1 MGPELLESLEPGS
14 VEARLISEV
23 DFDRLPR
30 HVAVIMDGNGRWA
43 AGRRRPRVFGHR
55 RGIESV
61 RETVEGACLL
71 RLEALT
77 LYAFSRENWKR
88 PPREVAT
95 LFALL
100 REYVRREIDD
110 LDRKGVRFQAIGR
123 LSDLPQEVQDDLAA
137 ATERTAGNEGL
148 RFQVALSYGART
160 EMLDAIE
167 ELRDGGELDAE
178 SFARALYTKDLP
190 EPELVIRT
198 SGEQRISNFLL
209 FQAARAQ
216 LWVGDVLWPDFRRR
230 HLYEAVAE
238 FQRN

>member
-1 MGPELLESLEPGS
+1 MGPELRDSLEPGS
-14 VEARLISEV
+14 IEESLLSGV

-43 AGRRRPRVFGHR
+43 AARRRPRVFGHR

-61 RETVEGACLL
+61 RETVEAACLL

-95 LFALL
+95 LFSLL
-100 REYVRREIDD
+100 RDYVRRDIDE

-123 LSDLPQEVQDDLAA
+123 LSDLPEEVQDDLAA

-167 ELRDGGELDAE
+167 ELRGGSDVDEE
-178 SFARALYTKDLP
+178 SFAQALYTKDLP
-190 EPELVIRT
+190 DPDLLIRT

-209 FQAARAQ
+209 FQAARAR

-230 HLYEAVAE
+230 HFYEAVAD
-238 FQRN
+238 FQRS